1 MTRYLNAYTIM
12 GWAVSLALIWYMF
25 TKIAPAGVSLNGS
38 LLLFIGIA
46 AACAIV
52 VGGELL
58 ITKWTLT
65 GAAVNVAR
73 GVSILFSSFIAL
85 FTVVSIWS
93 WGVPQ
98 GLPNFGWMGQIMLH
112 IWQIVIWM
120 TAACIVYAIG
130 ETFIRKTVPVGNGR
144 AIARIVIAILALTF
158 ASAIT
163 ASTVNQGLWSFGWVG
178 NPFTAVT
185 LSWSTSIV
193 VLTGILLLIMAVYG
207 AYRDAKTAG
216 DRLAILAWRTLLVV
230 LIVLTALIL
239 SVGAGGVTDI
249 GNWWQTWSQSNLHAF
264 LTGQPMSF
272 TINWGKVVLGVFGLF
287 AIWAAW
293 KFTGIR
299 IMAAVIG
306 ALFWIPFIT
315 WLAWGS
321 LSADFPELKVLSDKV
336 SAAVTTG
343 KFTTPEEDAAAF
355 AAKREEDAAA
365 AAKETADAKLAAEL
379 QGIKEAAAAKEAAK
393 DAPLTPAAFTTKT
406 FGTFT
411 PLQIKSGERVGPIN
425 AYKNTCFYWGKSGMG
440 MFFVY
445 SRPDFK
451 SEPVV
456 AAFADSG
463 YSIKEWGHRGK
474 PVQLFLEA
482 KQGDIQ
488 IELERREGSDACK

>member
-52 VGGELL
+52 VGGEFL

-65 GAAVNVAR
+65 GTAVHVAR
-73 GVSILFSSFIAL
+73 GTSIVFGCFIAL
-85 FTVVSIWS
+85 FTVASIWS

-98 GLPNFGWMGQIMLH
+98 GLPSFGWMGQIMLH

-120 TAACIVYAIG
+120 TAVCIVYAIG

-144 AIARIVIAILALTF
+144 AIARIVVAILALTF

-178 NPFTAVT
+178 NPFTAGT

-193 VLTGILLLIMAVYG
+193 ALTGILLLIMAVYG

-321 LSADFPELKVLSDKV
+321 LSADYPELKAFQDNV
-336 SAAVTTG
+336 SAALPTG
-343 KFTTPEEDAAAF
+343 VFDTPAEKE
-355 AAKREEDAAA
+355 AKQKA
-365 AAKETADAKLAAEL
+365 
-379 QGIKEAAAAKEAAK
+379 EAAAQKVQHQADQAAAEQAAK
-393 DAPLTPAAFTTKT
+393 DAAAVQAITAAATAKATEAARLTEEVSKNLPTFVKVPLCKMDSD
-406 FGTFT
+406 G
-411 PLQIKSGERVGPIN
+411 KPIVD
-425 AYKNTCFYWGKSGMG
+425 YMS
-440 MFFVY
+440 
-445 SRPDFK
+445 
-451 SEPVV
+451 
-456 AAFADSG
+456 
-463 YSIKEWGHRGK
+463 K
-474 PVQLFLEA
+474 PVQIPAHWGFTAAWKIGSTPFAVLKDNEWKVSRSFSDVVDIDAIRFCTTSKDHADL
-482 KQGDIQ
+482 GDMS
-488 IELERREGSDACK
+488 LSWNAN